1 MKNFRMDRSVVT
13 KSSFKDA
20 DDHTSFYKDKTPLER
35 LEAACSIINQIFQ
48 VSTNSKIDK
57 TIIQSRKHAK
67 SV

>member
-13 KSSFKDA
+13 KSSFKAA

-35 LEAACSIINQIFQ
+35 LEAACYIINQIFQ
-48 VSTNSKIDK
+48 VSNNSKIDK